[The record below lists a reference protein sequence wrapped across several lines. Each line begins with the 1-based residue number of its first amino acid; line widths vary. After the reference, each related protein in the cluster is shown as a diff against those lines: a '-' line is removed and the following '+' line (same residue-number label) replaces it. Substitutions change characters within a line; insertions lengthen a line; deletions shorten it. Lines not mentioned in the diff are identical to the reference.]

1 MIIACNRIFVHY
13 HKLGETSLVRKAR
26 NIMSTRKTPPASMRG
41 TSDGTPL
48 KLQSLKLGQ
57 RVREIRRRNH
67 WTLEDAAKRTGLA
80 RSTLSKIE
88 NEQMSPTFDVVQKLA
103 AGMEIELP
111 QLFVATES
119 HRASGRRAI
128 TRVGEGRPRVT
139 TTYEHELL
147 SVELAQRK
155 MIPFRTKV
163 RARSFDEFASWVRHP
178 GEEFLYVLEGS
189 IAFYTEF
196 YEPVMFAAGDSVY
209 YDSDMGH
216 ACVSVSD
223 EDATIL
229 WVSTG

>member
-1 MIIACNRIFVHY
+1 MGN
-13 HKLGETSLVRKAR
+13 KNLTS
-26 NIMSTRKTPPASMRG
+26 PPMRG
-41 TSDGTPL
+41 TAGGTPL
-48 KLQSLKLGQ
+48 KLQPLKLGQ

-88 NEQMSPTFDVVQKLA
+88 NEQMSPTFEVVQKLA

-119 HRASGRRAI
+119 NAATGRRTI
-128 TRVGEGRPRVT
+128 TRAGHGRLRVT
-139 TTYEHELL
+139 ATYEHELL

-155 MIPFRTKV
+155 MIPFKTTV
-163 RARSFDEFASWVRHP
+163 RARAFEEFASWVRHP
-178 GEEFLYVLEGS
+178 GEEFLFVLEGN

-196 YEPVMFAAGDSVY
+196 YEPITLSAGDSVY

-223 EDATIL
+223 ADATIL

>member
-1 MIIACNRIFVHY
+1 MN
-13 HKLGETSLVRKAR
+13 
-26 NIMSTRKTPPASMRG
+26 TRDITPRPMRG
-41 TSDGTPL
+41 TGGGSPL
-48 KLQSLKLGQ
+48 KLQPLKLGQ

-119 HRASGRRAI
+119 HKASGRRAI
-128 TRVGEGRPRVT
+128 TRTGEGRPRVT
-139 TTYEHELL
+139 ATYEHELL

-163 RARSFDEFASWVRHP
+163 RARSFGEFADWVRHP
-178 GEEFLYVLEGS
+178 GEEFLYVLDGS

-196 YEPVMFAAGDSVY
+196 YEPVTLAAGDSVY

-216 ACVSVSD
+216 ACISVSD
-223 EDATIL
+223 ADATIL

>member
-1 MIIACNRIFVHY
+1 MGNRNM
-13 HKLGETSLVRKAR
+13 T
-26 NIMSTRKTPPASMRG
+26 TPQMRG
-41 TSDGTPL
+41 TAGGTPL
-48 KLQSLKLGQ
+48 KLQPLKLGQ

-119 HRASGRRAI
+119 HTASGRRTI
-128 TRVGEGRPRVT
+128 TRTGEGRPRVT
-139 TTYEHELL
+139 ATYEHELL

-155 MIPFRTKV
+155 MIPFKTTV
-163 RARSFDEFASWVRHP
+163 RARLFDEFANWVRHP
-178 GEEFLYVLEGS
+178 GEEFLYVLDGS

-196 YEPVMFAAGDSVY
+196 YEPVTLAAGDSVY

-216 ACVSVSD
+216 ACVSVSE

>member
-1 MIIACNRIFVHY
+1 MG
-13 HKLGETSLVRKAR
+13 KR
-26 NIMSTRKTPPASMRG
+26 NMTPPPVRG
-41 TSDGTPL
+41 TAGGTPL
-48 KLQSLKLGQ
+48 KMQPLKLGQ
-57 RVREIRRRNH
+57 RVRDIRRRNH
-67 WTLEDAAKRTGLA
+67 WTLEDAAQRTGLA

-119 HRASGRRAI
+119 HKASGRRAI
-128 TRVGEGRPRVT
+128 TRAGEGRPRVT
-139 TTYEHELL
+139 ATYEHELL

-178 GEEFLYVLEGS
+178 GEEFLYVLVGS

-196 YEPVMFAAGDSVY
+196 YEPVTLAAGDSVY

-216 ACVSVSD
+216 ACISVSG

>member
-1 MIIACNRIFVHY
+1 MSNR
-13 HKLGETSLVRKAR
+13 
-26 NIMSTRKTPPASMRG
+26 NMPPMSVRG
-41 TSDGTPL
+41 TAGGSPL
-48 KLQSLKLGQ
+48 KLQPLKLGQ

-128 TRVGEGRPRVT
+128 TRAGEGRPRVT
-139 TTYEHELL
+139 ATYEHELL

-163 RARSFDEFASWVRHP
+163 RARSFGEFANWVRHP
-178 GEEFLYVLEGS
+178 GEEFLYVLDGN

-196 YEPVMFAAGDSVY
+196 YEPITLAAGDSVY

>member
-1 MIIACNRIFVHY
+1 MGNRN
-13 HKLGETSLVRKAR
+13 T
-26 NIMSTRKTPPASMRG
+26 TPLQFRG
-41 TSDGTPL
+41 TAGGTPL
-48 KLQSLKLGQ
+48 KLQPLKLGQ

-111 QLFVATES
+111 QLFVATDS
-119 HRASGRRAI
+119 HTASGRRTI
-128 TRVGEGRPRVT
+128 TRLGAGRPRVT
-139 TTYEHELL
+139 ATYEHELL

-155 MIPFRTKV
+155 MIPFKTTV
-163 RARSFDEFASWVRHP
+163 RARAFEEFASWVRHP
-178 GEEFLYVLEGS
+178 GEEFLYVLNGS

-196 YEPVMFAAGDSVY
+196 YEPVTLVTGDSVY

-216 ACVSVSD
+216 ACISVSE

>member
-1 MIIACNRIFVHY
+1 MSNR
-13 HKLGETSLVRKAR
+13 
-26 NIMSTRKTPPASMRG
+26 NKTPPPIHGTAS
-41 TSDGTPL
+41 GTPL
-48 KLQSLKLGQ
+48 KLQPLKLGQ

-67 WTLEDAAKRTGLA
+67 WTLEDAAQRTGLA

-88 NEQMSPTFDVVQKLA
+88 NEQMSPTFEVVQKLA
-103 AGMEIELP
+103 AGLEIELP

-119 HRASGRRAI
+119 HTASGRRAI
-128 TRVGEGRPRVT
+128 TRAGEGRPRAT
-139 TTYEHELL
+139 ATYEHELL

-163 RARSFDEFASWVRHP
+163 RARSFDEFANWVRHP
-178 GEEFLYVLEGS
+178 GEEFLYVLDGS

-196 YEPVMFAAGDSVY
+196 YEPITLAAGDSVY

-216 ACVSVSD
+216 ACVSVSG

>member
-1 MIIACNRIFVHY
+1 MA
-13 HKLGETSLVRKAR
+13 S
-26 NIMSTRKTPPASMRG
+26 RKTSPPPVRG
-41 TSDGTPL
+41 VSEGAPL
-48 KLQSLKLGQ
+48 KLQPLKLGQ

-67 WTLEDAAKRTGLA
+67 WTLEEASSRTGLA

-88 NEQMSPTFDVVQKLA
+88 NEQMSPTFDVVRKLA
-103 AGMEIELP
+103 AGLGIELP
-111 QLFVATES
+111 QLFVETDS
-119 HRASGRRAI
+119 HKASGRRAI
-128 TRVGEGRPRVT
+128 TRAGEGRSRVT
-139 TTYEHELL
+139 ATYEHELL

-163 RARSFDEFASWVRHP
+163 RARSFEEFADWVRHP
-178 GEEFLYVLEGS
+178 GEEFLYVLDGS

-196 YEPVMFAAGDSVY
+196 YEPITLAVGDSVY

-216 ACVSVSD
+216 ACVSVGE

>member
-1 MIIACNRIFVHY
+1 MDNR
-13 HKLGETSLVRKAR
+13 
-26 NIMSTRKTPPASMRG
+26 NMTPPRIRG
-41 TSDGTPL
+41 AAGGTPL
-48 KLQSLKLGQ
+48 KLQPLKLGQ

-88 NEQMSPTFDVVQKLA
+88 NEQMSPTFEVVRKLA

-111 QLFVATES
+111 QLFVATKS
-119 HRASGRRAI
+119 HTASGRRTI
-128 TRVGEGRPRVT
+128 TRTGEGRPRVT
-139 TTYEHELL
+139 ATYEHELL

-163 RARSFDEFASWVRHP
+163 RARSFEEFASWVRHP
-178 GEEFLYVLEGS
+178 GEEFLYVLDGS

-196 YEPVMFAAGDSVY
+196 YEPVTLAAGDSVY

-216 ACVSVSD
+216 GCISVSD

>member
-1 MIIACNRIFVHY
+1 V
-13 HKLGETSLVRKAR
+13 SSR
-26 NIMSTRKTPPASMRG
+26 NITPPPMRG
-41 TSDGTPL
+41 SLDGSPL
-48 KLQSLKLGQ
+48 KLQPLKLGE

-111 QLFVATES
+111 QLFVATKS

-128 TRVGEGRPRVT
+128 TRAGEGRPRVT
-139 TTYEHELL
+139 ATYEHELL
-147 SVELAQRK
+147 SVDLAQRK
-155 MIPFRTKV
+155 MIPFRTTV
-163 RARSFDEFASWVRHP
+163 RARSFDEFVSWVRHP
-178 GEEFLYVLEGS
+178 GEEFLYVLDGT

-196 YEPVMFAAGDSVY
+196 YEPITLAAGDSVY

-216 ACVSVSD
+216 ACVSISE

>member
-1 MIIACNRIFVHY
+1 
-13 HKLGETSLVRKAR
+13 
-26 NIMSTRKTPPASMRG
+26 MRG
-41 TSDGTPL
+41 TADGAPL
-48 KLQSLKLGQ
+48 ELQPLRLGQ

-67 WTLEDAAKRTGLA
+67 WTLEDASKRTGLA

-88 NEQMSPTFDVVQKLA
+88 NEQMSPTFDVVRRLA
-103 AGMEIELP
+103 AGLDIELP
-111 QLFVATES
+111 QLFVEAES
-119 HRASGRRAI
+119 HQASGRRAI

-139 TTYEHELL
+139 ATYEHELL

-163 RARSFDEFASWVRHP
+163 RARSFDEFADWVRHP
-178 GEEFLYVLEGS
+178 GEEFLYVLDGS

-196 YEPVMFAAGDSVY
+196 YEPITLAAGDSVY

-216 ACVSVSD
+216 ACVSVGD

>member
-1 MIIACNRIFVHY
+1 MSNR
-13 HKLGETSLVRKAR
+13 
-26 NIMSTRKTPPASMRG
+26 NKTPPPIRGNAS
-41 TSDGTPL
+41 GTPL
-48 KLQSLKLGQ
+48 KLQPLKLGQ

-67 WTLEDAAKRTGLA
+67 WTLEDAAQRTGLA

-88 NEQMSPTFDVVQKLA
+88 NEQMSPTFEVVQKLA
-103 AGMEIELP
+103 AGLEIELP

-119 HRASGRRAI
+119 HTASGRRAI
-128 TRVGEGRPRVT
+128 TRASEGRPRAT
-139 TTYEHELL
+139 ATYEHELL

-163 RARSFDEFASWVRHP
+163 RARSFDEFANWVRHP
-178 GEEFLYVLEGS
+178 GEEFLYVLDGS

-196 YEPVMFAAGDSVY
+196 YEPITLAAGDSVY

-223 EDATIL
+223 GDATIL